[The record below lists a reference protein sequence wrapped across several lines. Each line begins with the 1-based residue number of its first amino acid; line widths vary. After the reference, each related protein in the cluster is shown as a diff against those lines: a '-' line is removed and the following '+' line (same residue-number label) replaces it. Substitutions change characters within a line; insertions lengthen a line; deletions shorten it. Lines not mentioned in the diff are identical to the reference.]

1 MLQPSVKR
9 GSPSRGRGKSW
20 APWQERAGS
29 GPGQGPGQSPGQGP
43 GQCCAPRAAEV
54 VLVAAAA
61 CTAYASALGGGLV
74 YDDLAAVKGNRDLRP
89 STPVVNLF
97 FNDFWGTP
105 LRKEQSHKSYRPLTV
120 LTFRLN
126 FAVHGLDS
134 FGYHLVNFILHALVC
149 LLYHRM
155 CLTLLPRWT
164 ALLAALLFSA
174 HPIHTE
180 AVASVVGRA
189 ELLSAVFYLS
199 ALLFYIRS
207 RSFAG
212 GSKESGY
219 GWRRCLTTAALASV
233 AMLCKEQGI
242 TVLAVC
248 CIYELA
254 SLAPSWSSS
263 AWTTTWLASKEA
275 FYRVIILGGSA
286 TAAVLTRLHL
296 NGPHLLAFNRF
307 DNPASVTSTPSRQL
321 TYNYLAALNVWLLVF
336 PCDLCCD
343 WTMGTVPLVT
353 SLADPRNL
361 ATITVYLF
369 LAAATRAALQSD
381 DRHRRPLLMA
391 ISLACVPYLPASNL
405 LHPVGFVIAER
416 VLYLPSMGFCMLV
429 AQGFII
435 LCQKHRW
442 YSRFLKLGLALLL
455 FSHMS
460 KSFLRNFD
468 WWSELSLYESAL
480 RVNPGNAK
488 MLNNLG
494 QALENANLIEEA
506 HAHYTKAIRLEP
518 NDIRGH
524 LNLGRVLTTMRQLEK
539 AEAAFVRALRLLP
552 KPEPNRSPYPIRVTS
567 SHLQVYLNFASL
579 IAQNSSRADEADQL
593 YKEAINLRSDF
604 TDAYLNRGDF
614 LLRIN
619 RTKEAEA
626 MYERA
631 LELDENNPHLYY
643 NLGVILMDQGRSEE
657 AMTLFNRA
665 LEYDPDH
672 EHALV
677 NSALLLQE
685 SGTASQKK
693 IANERLERVVH
704 SGKRDERA
712 YFHLAMLAL
721 DKKDA
726 TSAENWL
733 RKAVLIQPKLRSAL
747 FNLALLLSE
756 QQRPMEAMMFLK
768 DLLKYHPNH
777 IKGLVLL
784 GDINVNHLK
793 NLEAAEECYRRI
805 LALDPG
811 NVQGSHNLC
820 VVFVER
826 GELSRAERCFKHAT
840 TLDPNA
846 TYIRKHLQ
854 VTQTLLR
861 NRSGDAAAS
870 EHDPLPSSVL
880 QPFAAASPVANVQ

>member
-1 MLQPSVKR
+1 MLQPSSKR
-9 GSPSRGRGKSW
+9 GSPSRGRGRSW

-29 GPGQGPGQSPGQGP
+29 GPGQGPGQGP
-43 GQCCAPRAAEV
+43 GHCPAHRAAEV

-61 CTAYASALGGGLV
+61 CTAYASSLGAGLV
-74 YDDLAAVKGNRDLRP
+74 YDDLAAIKGNRDLRP
-89 STPVVNLF
+89 GTPMVNLF

-126 FAVHGLDS
+126 FAVHGIDP
-134 FGYHLVNFILHALVC
+134 FGYHIVNLLLHALVC

-155 CLTLLPRWT
+155 CLTLLPGWT
-164 ALLAALLFSA
+164 SLLAALLFST

-189 ELLSAVFYLS
+189 ELLSAVFFLS

-207 RSFAG
+207 G
-212 GSKESGY
+212 GSTCGPKTPSHGP
-219 GWRRCLTTAALASV
+219 WRRCLVTATLAMV

-242 TVLAVC
+242 TVIAVC

-254 SLAPSWSSS
+254 SLAPCWSSS
-263 AWTTTWLASKEA
+263 AWTTTWLASKDA
-275 FYRVIILGGSA
+275 FFRVIILGSSA
-286 TAAVLTRLHL
+286 IAAVLMRLRL
-296 NGPHLLAFNRF
+296 NGPHLPAFSRF
-307 DNPASVTSTPSRQL
+307 DNPASVAPAPARQL
-321 TYNYLAALNVWLLVF
+321 TYNYLAALNAWLLVF

-353 SLADPRNL
+353 SLTDPRNL
-361 ATITVYLF
+361 ATVAVYLF
-369 LAAATRAALQSD
+369 LAVATRAALESD
-381 DRHRRPLLMA
+381 ERHRRPLLMGL
-391 ISLACVPYLPASNL
+391 SLMCFPYLPASNL
-405 LHPVGFVIAER
+405 LHPVGFVVAER
-416 VLYLPSMGFCMLV
+416 VLYLPSLGFCLLV
-429 AQGFII
+429 AQGCS
-435 LCQKHRW
+435 LLAQQYRRYCAW
-442 YSRFLKLGLALLL
+442 LKLGVAVLLL
-455 FSHMS
+455 THAA
-460 KSFLRNFD
+460 KTFLRNYD
-468 WWSELSLYESAL
+468 WWSEQSLYESAL
-480 RVNPGNAK
+480 RVSPSNAK

-494 QALENANLIEEA
+494 QTMEAANLFEEA
-506 HAHYTKAIRLEP
+506 HSYYTKAVRLEP
-518 NDIRGH
+518 DDIRGH
-524 LNLGRVLTTMRQLEK
+524 LNLGRVLTTMRHFEK
-539 AEAAFVRALRLLP
+539 AEAAFVKALSLLP
-552 KPEPNRSPYPIRVTS
+552 KPEPSRSPHLIRVTS

-579 IAQNSSRADEADQL
+579 IAQNSSRVEEADQL
-593 YKEAINLRSDF
+593 YKEAISLRSDF

-614 LLRIN
+614 LMRMN

-631 LELDENNPHLYY
+631 LELDENNPDLYY
-643 NLGVILMDQGRSEE
+643 NLGVILVDQGRSEE

-665 LEYDPDH
+665 LELDPDH

-685 SGTASQKK
+685 SGTANQKK
-693 IANERLERVVH
+693 MANERLQRVVH

-721 DKKDA
+721 DKKDVA
-726 TSAENWL
+726 AAENWL

-756 QQRPMEAMMFLK
+756 QHRPMEAMMFLK

-793 NLEAAEECYRRI
+793 DLEAAEECYRKI

-811 NVQGSHNLC
+811 HVQGSHNLC
-820 VVFVER
+820 VVYVER

-870 EHDPLPSSVL
+870 EHDALSSPVL
-880 QPFAAASPVANVQ
+880 QPFAAAAASAANVQ